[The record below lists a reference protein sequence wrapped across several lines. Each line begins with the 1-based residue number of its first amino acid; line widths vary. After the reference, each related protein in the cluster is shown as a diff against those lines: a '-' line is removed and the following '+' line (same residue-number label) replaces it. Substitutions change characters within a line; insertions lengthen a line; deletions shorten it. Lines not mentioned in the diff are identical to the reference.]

1 MPKILVT
8 GGCGYIGSHTII
20 DLIENNFDV
29 ISVDSNVRSD
39 VRILNAVKK
48 ITGRTVPNYAVDI
61 AQLDALRAVFE
72 QEKDIAGIIHF
83 AAFKS
88 VPESVQQPLKYYNNN
103 IKGLLNILECLQ
115 EYNIPNLIF
124 SSSCSVYGNT
134 TALPVKESTPMGKAE
149 SPYAMTKQMC
159 EQIIRDFSVAQPQIK
174 SILLRYFNPGGAHPS
189 SLIGEIPQQGAYNV
203 IPILIDALTGVRDQF
218 VVTGQDHPTRD
229 GSCIRDYIHVMDVGN
244 AHTKSLQYLLQNKNT
259 SNCEAFN
266 VGIGLGV
273 SVLELIAAFD
283 KATGQKLNYRI
294 GERRAGDVSAIY
306 ADYTKAREL
315 LGWSP
320 KYDVDDILST
330 TWKWY
335 QNGYQL
341 ID

>member
-1 MPKILVT
+1 
-8 GGCGYIGSHTII
+8 
-20 DLIENNFDV
+20 
-29 ISVDSNVRSD
+29 
-39 VRILNAVKK
+39 
-48 ITGRTVPNYAVDI
+48 
-61 AQLDALRAVFE
+61 
-72 QEKDIAGIIHF
+72 
-83 AAFKS
+83 
-88 VPESVQQPLKYYNNN
+88 
-103 IKGLLNILECLQ
+103 
-115 EYNIPNLIF
+115 
-124 SSSCSVYGNT
+124 
-134 TALPVKESTPMGKAE
+134 
-149 SPYAMTKQMC
+149 
-159 EQIIRDFSVAQPQIK
+159 
-174 SILLRYFNPGGAHPS
+174 
-189 SLIGEIPQQGAYNV
+189 
-203 IPILIDALTGVRDQF
+203 
-218 VVTGQDHPTRD
+218 
-229 GSCIRDYIHVMDVGN
+229 MDVGN